1 MSGSL
6 RPCIFVIFGLLFPY
20 TLLADSSVGGESD
33 VTGNN
38 LTDETMALDE
48 VVVTATRTPKTLKD
62 VPVVTRLI
70 SSEEIARTDATN
82 IQDLLTDELPGL
94 EFGYSMSQETALYMN
109 GFGGSAILFLVDG
122 ERMAGETLDNV
133 DYNRL
138 NLENVARVEIVKG
151 AASALY
157 GANAVGGVVNI
168 ITRENTDPWHINL
181 NTRFRSFGSEW
192 RAGGDVSFNTSKLN
206 SNTSIQYLTSRTV
219 RLADAFDTQSNFHS
233 IYGGHSL
240 NVKERLIYRI
250 SDNLRLSAR
259 GGYFYRV
266 SNRATYDDH
275 YHDYNGGLRGVWNID
290 ESRNLEISY
299 SYDRYDKSRFIDGL
313 RTHEHDYSNRQHIV
327 HGLFTKFWGANG
339 LTVGADYMHDYLCTY
354 QFTENAVHT
363 QTSADAFV
371 QFDYNPLTWFNL
383 IASVRDDYFS
393 ASRSNAVTSRIA
405 LMFKPNPLSVRASYA
420 GGFRAP
426 SLKEMYMCF
435 DMAGLEMIYGNPDLK
450 PERSHNFNLSLERSG
465 DVRGSF
471 IDGSYNATLTGYF
484 NYYDSR
490 ITTTEFFN
498 PEEDGA
504 TYINEDGVRV
514 MGFDLNARYRT
525 KSGLGASLSYNYLH
539 IAGRTIDSQF
549 NQPRPHSAT
558 WRLDYEKRISKSYK
572 FYVALS
578 GRYLSKPISNYPA
591 DGAYSLWKL
600 TFQQTVLKGLNINI
614 VVDNLLNYK
623 PKVYYWNTVPTNGI
637 SCSIGLSINID

>member
-1 MSGSL
+1 
-6 RPCIFVIFGLLFPY
+6 
-20 TLLADSSVGGESD
+20 
-33 VTGNN
+33 
-38 LTDETMALDE
+38 
-48 VVVTATRTPKTLKD
+48 
-62 VPVVTRLI
+62 
-70 SSEEIARTDATN
+70 
-82 IQDLLTDELPGL
+82 
-94 EFGYSMSQETALYMN
+94 
-109 GFGGSAILFLVDG
+109 
-122 ERMAGETLDNV
+122 
-133 DYNRL
+133 
-138 NLENVARVEIVKG
+138 
-151 AASALY
+151 
-157 GANAVGGVVNI
+157 
-168 ITRENTDPWHINL
+168 
-181 NTRFRSFGSEW
+181 
-192 RAGGDVSFNTSKLN
+192 
-206 SNTSIQYLTSRTV
+206 
-219 RLADAFDTQSNFHS
+219 
-233 IYGGHSL
+233 
-240 NVKERLIYRI
+240 
-250 SDNLRLSAR
+250 
-259 GGYFYRV
+259 
-266 SNRATYDDH
+266 
-275 YHDYNGGLRGVWNID
+275 
-290 ESRNLEISY
+290 EISY